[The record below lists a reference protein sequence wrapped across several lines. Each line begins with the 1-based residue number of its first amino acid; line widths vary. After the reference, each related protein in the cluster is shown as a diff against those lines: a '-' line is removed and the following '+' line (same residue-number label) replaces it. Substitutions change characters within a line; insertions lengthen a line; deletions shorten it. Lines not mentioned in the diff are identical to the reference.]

1 MDMFKRLSGKTNIEN
16 GESATVEAEPTGWE
30 GVKNMPFQGEVSRG
44 AEQQERNE
52 EQEKLEKRLARYEN
66 SVVSALS
73 PVAFMAGPV
82 EPIYLS
88 SQKREASKAERDVVV
103 DAIRRGFINRIHER
117 AALETVMRP
126 CDFPGGIKETMS
138 KITSLHERRILADMS
153 GGDFY
158 NPDGVT
164 EDNLAEFLRRYKTPI
179 DFDRM
184 AVNFLDGIEA
194 ANGLAKRRGYEADM
208 ANFRLKVYGKQE
220 ECWICMKRLEKEG
233 RRQAG
238 ERSLKRDSHE
248 MERSSEWEPGYPRAL
263 QISRRQAGAI
273 KAGALPMTID
283 NVESVAWKD
292 QAACEDSCLCDSSR
306 QIYGVFDGAGG
317 HGGGKKASS
326 LANDV
331 MAELSMEGKLNS
343 ATDLKFALNEA
354 NRRVINDKDA
364 GFTTGVITKVIERGG
379 QRTLAYASVGD
390 SRLYIISKEGVARQ
404 ITRDEG
410 EGKYLWNAIGNA
422 EFANVNI
429 VSQVGE
435 IPLQKGDRIM
445 LCTDGIT
452 GDYGDDLV
460 SEDEI
465 GRVVGGASDALTAAK
480 RIMTLARKRDDRTVI
495 VIGE

>member
-220 ECWICMKRLEKEG
+220 ECWICMKRLEKEVV
-233 RRQAG
+233 RYVNYIRQP
-238 ERSLKRDSHE
+238 D
-248 MERSSEWEPGYPRAL
+248 
-263 QISRRQAGAI
+263 
-273 KAGALPMTID
+273 
-283 NVESVAWKD
+283 
-292 QAACEDSCLCDSSR
+292 
-306 QIYGVFDGAGG
+306 
-317 HGGGKKASS
+317 KKTP
-326 LANDV
+326 D
-331 MAELSMEGKLNS
+331 
-343 ATDLKFALNEA
+343 
-354 NRRVINDKDA
+354 
-364 GFTTGVITKVIERGG
+364 
-379 QRTLAYASVGD
+379 Y
-390 SRLYIISKEGVARQ
+390 
-404 ITRDEG
+404 
-410 EGKYLWNAIGNA
+410 GKYLK
-422 EFANVNI
+422 
-429 VSQVGE
+429 SLRE
-435 IPLQKGDRIM
+435 IHESLNELNKHLDKREQILRQIELHTKG
-445 LCTDGIT
+445 
-452 GDYGDDLV
+452 
-460 SEDEI
+460 
-465 GRVVGGASDALTAAK
+465 
-480 RIMTLARKRDDRTVI
+480 
-495 VIGE
+495 